1 MCDDKFWQLVSV
13 LQEIVAS
20 KSLRLCGMVGI
31 YPANSVGDD
40 IQVYEHDDARDAP
53 LATFHGLR
61 QQADKDGDDPFMC
74 ISDFVA
80 PKETGL
86 RDYLG
91 MFANAAFGAEALV
104 ARYKEAGDDYNH
116 IMVDAIADRLAEVW
130 VPVPRIII
138 TGITIRTQAFA
149 EKLHELLRK
158 ELWGYAPDEQLS
170 TDDLLKVRYRGIRP
184 APGYPSQPDHTEKR
198 TMWELMGVKEATG
211 MDLTE
216 SMAMLPAAAVSGLYF
231 AGACSSYFAVG
242 KITQDQVVDYA
253 RRKRISVEEAQKW
266 LAPMLNYEP

>member
-1 MCDDKFWQLVSV
+1 MCCH
-13 LQEIVAS
+13 
-20 KSLRLCGMVGI
+20 R
-31 YPANSVGDD
+31 
-40 IQVYEHDDARDAP
+40 
-53 LATFHGLR
+53 
-61 QQADKDGDDPFMC
+61 
-74 ISDFVA
+74 IS
-80 PKETGL
+80 
-86 RDYLG
+86 
-91 MFANAAFGAEALV
+91 
-104 ARYKEAGDDYNH
+104 
-116 IMVDAIADRLAEVW
+116 
-130 VPVPRIII
+130 
-138 TGITIRTQAFA
+138 QAFA